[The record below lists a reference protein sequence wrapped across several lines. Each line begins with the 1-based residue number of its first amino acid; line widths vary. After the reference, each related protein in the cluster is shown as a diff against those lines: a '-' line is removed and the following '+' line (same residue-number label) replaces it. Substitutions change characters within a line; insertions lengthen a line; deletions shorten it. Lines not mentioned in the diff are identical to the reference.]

1 MAGGETKGPRG
12 GPGPDSF
19 LRGPDEPDFEPPNLY
34 KSAWIL
40 YQVLA
45 VAAVL
50 WLGARHG
57 ALPLEIFL
65 VPARVP
71 ADLAWGLGAG
81 VALLGLWKGAT
92 MAIPGAQGLE
102 EAMRQLIGRL
112 DASEA
117 LALALISGFAEEIF
131 FRGAMQQSWGI
142 WPTVICFALLH
153 TGPGRVFLW
162 WTAFAAV
169 AGVLFGWLVSF
180 RGTLLPAIVAHVLV
194 NGVNLYRLAVHR
206 AVPGDEGSEGS
217 EDIEGFED

>member
-1 MAGGETKGPRG
+1 MAGDETNGPRG
-12 GPGPDSF
+12 GPREDPDSF
-19 LRGPDEPDFEPPNLY
+19 LRGPDEPPEIEPPSLY

-45 VAAVL
+45 VGAVL

-81 VALLGLWKGAT
+81 VVLLGLWKGAAT
-92 MAIPGAQGLE
+92 ILPGARRLE

-131 FRGAMQQSWGI
+131 FRGAMQQSWGF

-169 AGVLFGWLVSF
+169 AGILFGWLVTF
-180 RGTLLPAIVAHVLV
+180 RGTLLPVIVAHVLV
-194 NGVNLYRLAVHR
+194 NGVNLYRLAVHEIVE
-206 AVPGDEGSEGS
+206 ADGDAEA
-217 EDIEGFED
+217 